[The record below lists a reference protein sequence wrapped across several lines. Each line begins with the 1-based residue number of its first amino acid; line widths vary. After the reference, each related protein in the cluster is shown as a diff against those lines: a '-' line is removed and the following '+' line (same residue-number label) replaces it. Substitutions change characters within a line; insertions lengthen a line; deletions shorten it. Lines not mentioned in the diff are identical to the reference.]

1 MRLDPDLRRG
11 RSSQPPRLTLRSAE
25 NWARSVQT
33 QLQGSFQLEVR
44 LRSRTFA
51 NTQFG
56 WREYTTQI
64 GNRIHICHFKLIN
77 ETFCFRTHQASRRP
91 ENIDFCCGPLAVGRP
106 WRGPR
111 TRVRSR
117 PLCEVAVQ
125 DAFVCHGPHLVAASL
140 VGFAVFVQVISRVG
154 EPFI

>member
-44 LRSRTFA
+44 LHSRTFA

-64 GNRIHICHFKLIN
+64 W
-77 ETFCFRTHQASRRP
+77 EPYS
-91 ENIDFCCGPLAVGRP
+91 
-106 WRGPR
+106 
-111 TRVRSR
+111 
-117 PLCEVAVQ
+117 
-125 DAFVCHGPHLVAASL
+125 HLS
-140 VGFAVFVQVISRVG
+140 F
-154 EPFI
+154 

>member
-33 QLQGSFQLEVR
+33 LLEGSFQLEVR

-106 WRGPR
+106 WCRASDPR
-111 TRVRSR
+111 
-117 PLCEVAVQ
+117 PE
-125 DAFVCHGPHLVAASL
+125 PASL
-140 VGFAVFVQVISRVG
+140 
-154 EPFI
+154 